1 MTAEI
6 GHSLILISTIFFA
19 FIFAKSSLATYDLQL
34 TALLFIILFIAKRLK
49 KGGRLLE
56 AVIFTAIIFVIV
68 NTTGGVGSPFFFLLY
83 FLLFSLSLLLE
94 PAISITTT
102 ITSVAFF
109 LLSLPPDREVINF
122 LPIFSLAFLTPFAL
136 FMGQEYL
143 KEQRAKKQLEKTKK
157 DTFLFLSLTL
167 KNNLKTIKHAVENFM
182 GDHDLKEIER
192 SAKNME
198 KMIEKF
204 EEQE

>member
-1 MTAEI
+1 MTLEI
-6 GHSLILISTIFFA
+6 GHSLILILTIVLA
-19 FIFAKSSLATYDLQL
+19 FVFAKSPFAVYDLQL
-34 TALLFIILFIAKRLK
+34 TALLFIILFVAKRLK

-94 PAISITTT
+94 PAVSIATTL
-102 ITSVAFF
+102 TSVAFF
-109 LLSLPPDREVINF
+109 LLTLPPDRGVNNL

-143 KEQRAKKQLEKTKK
+143 KEQRAKQQLQTTKK

-167 KNNLKTIKHAVENFM
+167 KNNLKSIKRAVENFM
-182 GDHDLKEIER
+182 GDHDLKEIEK

-204 EEQE
+204 ESEG